1 MSVRH
6 VSLGGAHLF
15 KRTLLFAVI
24 FTEESVND
32 GYVAPTNSHNHSTRT
47 LRPGSPAVSKSSN
60 TSIQRQEFL
69 FLWQQAQ
76 THHVHDSLRIF
87 LPHS

>member
-24 FTEESVND
+24 FTDESVND
-32 GYVAPTNSHNHSTRT
+32 RYVAPTNSHNHSTRT
-47 LRPGSPAVSKSSN
+47 LRPGSPAVSKSGN
-60 TSIQRQEFL
+60 TSIQKQEFL
-69 FLWQQAQ
+69 FLGQRVQI
-76 THHVHDSLRIF
+76 HHAHDSLRIS
-87 LPHS
+87 LLRS